1 MTRLLAVFLLA
12 LALHAQA
19 DTRILIAYHSESGN
33 TEKLAQSIR
42 EGAASLPHMAVT
54 LRKAADL
61 TDDDILHA
69 DGIVL
74 GSPIQWSTLSADA
87 KRSLDKIGAV
97 LGKASKSLG
106 DGRTAAAFCTGGGI
120 AMGKDLTRISILSAF
135 LTMRFTVIGGVD
147 PYDFGTLGPSATTG
161 PDDPGISD
169 KERAEAR
176 QFGIRFARLTR
187 QFTAQ
192 K

>member
-1 MTRLLAVFLLA
+1 
-12 LALHAQA
+12 
-19 DTRILIAYHSESGN
+19 
-33 TEKLAQSIR
+33 
-42 EGAASLPHMAVT
+42 
-54 LRKAADL
+54 
-61 TDDDILHA
+61 
-69 DGIVL
+69 
-74 GSPIQWSTLSADA
+74 
-87 KRSLDKIGAV
+87 
-97 LGKASKSLG
+97 
-106 DGRTAAAFCTGGGI
+106 
-120 AMGKDLTRISILSAF
+120 MGKDLTRISILSAF